1 MHRQE
6 KKSEGRGKGAER
18 PRREEAPKMP
28 RYFLARVRNAH
39 APSTA
44 I

>member
-6 KKSEGRGKGAER
+6 KKSEARGKEAEW

-28 RYFLARVRNAH
+28 RYFLARVRNAR
-39 APSTA
+39 ALPTV